1 MKIGEVYM
9 MRTESTPCDEKNH
22 RPALRGRVVYVH
34 PMLRYAVLEF
44 QGIHGS
50 FRESYFTEYLTKKR
64 RVK

>member
-1 MKIGEVYM
+1 MKIGEVYIVK
-9 MRTESTPCDEKNH
+9 TESTPCDKETH

-44 QGIHGS
+44 RGIHGS
-50 FRESYFTEYLTKKR
+50 FRESFFPEYLTKKR